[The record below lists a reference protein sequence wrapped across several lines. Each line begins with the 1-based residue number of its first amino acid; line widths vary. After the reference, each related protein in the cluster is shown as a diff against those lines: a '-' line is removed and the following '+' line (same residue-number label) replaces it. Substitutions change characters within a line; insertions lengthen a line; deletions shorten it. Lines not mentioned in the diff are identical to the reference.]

1 MNYMAK
7 RSLLILCVMFP
18 ALLISEALGYNT
30 TAVSALAAGIS
41 SGISVVLFP
50 DPEHI
55 KRIEA
60 QQKREQEEKE

>member
-7 RSLLILCVMFP
+7 RSLLILCVMLP
-18 ALLISEALGYNT
+18 SLLISEAFGYNT
-30 TAVSALAAGIS
+30 TVISALTAGIS

-55 KRIEA
+55 RRIEA
-60 QQKREQEEKE
+60 QQKHEQEEKE